1 MNKFYI
7 VNIPIVDYPEGI
19 QNLIEKYSYKIET
32 DYECNCI
39 SIYFDSKNKAKKF
52 SNEFYNCK

>member
-1 MNKFYI
+1 MNKFYVI
-7 VNIPIVDYPEGI
+7 NIPLIDYIDSIEK
-19 QNLIEKYSYKIET
+19 LINKYSYKCET
-32 DYECNCI
+32 DYECGCI